1 MAQEK
6 PIGSN
11 DSQNNKSDWKNSP
24 VLNALCISNDATN
37 RQLRYA
43 APAIRTKEEGHWILL
58 PMSPDTFVTYLPGR
72 SG

>member
-24 VLNALCISNDATN
+24 VLNALCIPNDATN
-37 RQLRYA
+37 R
-43 APAIRTKEEGHWILL
+43 
-58 PMSPDTFVTYLPGR
+58 
-72 SG
+72 